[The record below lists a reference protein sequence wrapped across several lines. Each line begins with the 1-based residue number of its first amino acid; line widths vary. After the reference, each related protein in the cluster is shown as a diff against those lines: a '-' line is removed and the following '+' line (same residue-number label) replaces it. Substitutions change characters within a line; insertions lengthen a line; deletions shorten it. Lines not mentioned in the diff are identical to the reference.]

1 MWENGRSFKPT
12 AFVNWLLSFDCIFQE
27 EYRRL
32 EVLAFEMEATIAS
45 LEEELAAAYKEKD
58 EVMSKCESLA
68 LELEVQSQNMSTSS
82 SELTGLQEE
91 ISKLVSFDSS

>member
-1 MWENGRSFKPT
+1 MGEHGRSFKLT
-12 AFVNWLLSFDCIFQE
+12 DFVNLFLSSDCNFQE

-45 LEEELAAAYKEKD
+45 LEDELAAACKEKD
-58 EVMSKCESLA
+58 EAMFKCESLA
-68 LELEVQSQNMSTSS
+68 LELEVQSQNMSTPS

>member
-1 MWENGRSFKPT
+1 
-12 AFVNWLLSFDCIFQE
+12 
-27 EYRRL
+27 
-32 EVLAFEMEATIAS
+32 MEATIAS
-45 LEEELAAAYKEKD
+45 LEEELAAACKEKD